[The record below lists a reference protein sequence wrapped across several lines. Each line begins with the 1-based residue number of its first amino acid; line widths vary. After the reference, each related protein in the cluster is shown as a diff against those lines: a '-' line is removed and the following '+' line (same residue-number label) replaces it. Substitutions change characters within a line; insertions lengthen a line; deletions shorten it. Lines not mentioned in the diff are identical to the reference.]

1 MIYKF
6 EIYHIKFC
14 EKARSELC
22 RTVASLWDINC
33 WKKVGACYWMS
44 SQKVVEDLCGT
55 ALASLPE
62 DHDGDPQTEVI
73 SSAHYLND
81 WMEDVRWH
89 SRIVKE
95 NGRVK

>member
-1 MIYKF
+1 
-6 EIYHIKFC
+6 
-14 EKARSELC
+14 
-22 RTVASLWDINC
+22 
-33 WKKVGACYWMS
+33 MS
-44 SQKVVEDLCGT
+44 SQKAVEDLCGT

-62 DHDGDPQTEVI
+62 DQDGDPQTEV

-89 SRIVKE
+89 SRIVRE